1 MDFITKFFEPGEV
14 NEIWLTF
21 SDPQPKKPRK
31 RLTSPLFIERYKKI
45 LNQKGI
51 IHLKT
56 DSQLLYEYTLEQ
68 IQLHR
73 YKILHDIKN
82 IDATSEKINE
92 DLKETLSYRT
102 FYEEKWLKDGI
113 KIKYLSFSIN
123 S

>member
-56 DSQLLYEYTLEQ
+56 DSQLLYEYTHEQ

-82 IDATSEKINE
+82 IDAISEKINE

-102 FYEEKWLKDGI
+102 YYEEKWLKDGI

>member
-1 MDFITKFFEPGEV
+1 MDFITKFFESGEV

-82 IDATSEKINE
+82 IDAISEKINE

>member
-1 MDFITKFFEPGEV
+1 MY
-14 NEIWLTF
+14 
-21 SDPQPKKPRK
+21 K
-31 RLTSPLFIERYKKI
+31 RQPLFIERYKKI

-56 DSQLLYEYTLEQ
+56 DSQLLYEYTHEQ

-82 IDATSEKINE
+82 IDAISEKINE

>member
-82 IDATSEKINE
+82 IDAMSEKINE

>member
-1 MDFITKFFEPGEV
+1 MDFITKFFESGEV